1 LRRSVIIIVLVFF
14 FAFSLTASAADTDM
28 IFVLTGYPGTTKQ
41 AQGHIDRFLRHAE
54 KVLGWKQGSSSGA
67 YYSDPVEGPKHLK
80 SDSPGMAVVTPD
92 IYLKYRKNLKMKIV
106 AKVRAANRGEE
117 QYSVVVKKGTV
128 KSLEN
133 LKGKKVAGMIL
144 SDPVFVSSIIFSGK
158 LAASDVEVI
167 HQPRPLSGLRAVNRG
182 KVDAAVVDQAVVK
195 HMKTLSFG
203 ADLEV
208 IHTSVKLPP
217 PVVVSFPSGRKNVSI
232 FKSRMDKLCGSGE
245 GKQICTSIQLSSIEK
260 ASEKDYASILS
271 LYEGK

>member
-1 LRRSVIIIVLVFF
+1 MRRSVIITLLVLCFT
-14 FAFSLTASAADTDM
+14 FSLTASAADADM

-92 IYLKYRKNLKMKIV
+92 IYLKYRKSLKMKIV
-106 AKVRAANRGEE
+106 AKVRAASRGEE
-117 QYSVVVKKGTV
+117 QYSVVVKKGTA
-128 KSLEN
+128 KSLVD

-144 SDPVFVSSIIFSGK
+144 SDPVFVSSIVFSGK
-158 LAASDVEVI
+158 LAASDVEII
-167 HQPRPLSGLRAVNRG
+167 HEPRPLSGLRAVNRG

-217 PVVVSFPSGRKNVSI
+217 PVVVSFPSGRKNVSN
-232 FKSRMDKLCGSGE
+232 FKSRMSELCGSGE
-245 GKQICTSIQLSSIEK
+245 GKEICTSIQLSSIDK
-260 ASEKDYASILS
+260 ASEKDYASIIS